1 MRAQTTAASSAAT
14 SPVGSSTSSAMAS
27 PLPICKNF
35 RQFYLSFPDD
45 GKSYPL
51 RGLLTWTHGRLVMRI
66 ENPAARDFH
75 IRETAEQGWSR
86 RQLERAIATQAFP
99 RLLQAPD
106 ALKGYCSP
114 NGDRIV
120 TGKRMTRASLRRPAR
135 LCRPPQRA
143 RSPLRDRRSWLR
155 CTPFRD
161 AAWHPPLTGFAQR
174 RSRQPHRS
182 HSGAL
187 AARGWLQELPPARHP
202 RAPSALRRQLV
213 GAAAKRLS
221 TAAGTT

>member
-1 MRAQTTAASSAAT
+1 
-14 SPVGSSTSSAMAS
+14 MAS

-114 NGDRIV
+114 SGDRIV

-135 LCRPPQRA
+135 LCRPSQKV
-143 RSPLRDRRSWLR
+143 RSALRDRRSWLGCPPPSR
-155 CTPFRD
+155 CCLASSPDGFRAKKVATTPPIALRG
-161 AAWHPPLTGFAQR
+161 TCG
-174 RSRQPHRS
+174 
-182 HSGAL
+182 SGL
-187 AARGWLQELPPARHP
+187 AAGTSSGTAPKGTLGPAPPARWGGCQ
-202 RAPSALRRQLV
+202 APQHGRRNHMKMLFC
-213 GAAAKRLS
+213 S
-221 TAAGTT
+221 